1 LKKSVILCFS
11 GYSLLSTI
19 FLLFP
24 NLQLKALTNFIPI
37 FPLGI
42 VVYPGENLNLH
53 IFEPRY
59 KQLISE
65 CKKLNKPF
73 GIPTVI
79 ENKVQDYG
87 SLVEII
93 EISKVHDNG
102 EMDIKTKGSRIFRIL
117 EVIKEIPDK
126 LYSGAIV
133 TYPDN
138 YEQGNPDVMRKV
150 MNSIRDL
157 HKLLKVTK
165 EFKKE
170 DIEMIS
176 YDVAHHVGLS
186 LEEEYELLGLLD
198 ERQRQEYLKRHLT
211 RVIPMVA
218 GMEQLK
224 EKIKLNGHFKN
235 LSGFDFS

>member
-1 LKKSVILCFS
+1 M
-11 GYSLLSTI
+11 
-19 FLLFP
+19 
-24 NLQLKALTNFIPI
+24 TNFIPI

-42 VVYPGENLNLH
+42 VVYPGEQLNLH

-59 KQLISE
+59 KQLITE
-65 CKKLNKPF
+65 CKESGKPF

-79 ENKVQDYG
+79 DKKMQDYG
-87 SLVEII
+87 SLVQITEMSEI
-93 EISKVHDNG
+93 HPNG
-102 EMDIKTKGSRIFRIL
+102 EMDIKTQGIKIFRVL
-117 EVIKEIPDK
+117 EIIKEVPDK

-133 TYPDN
+133 NYPDN
-138 YEQGNPDVMRKV
+138 YEQGNQEIMRKV
-150 MNSIRDL
+150 VNSIRDL
-157 HKLLKVTK
+157 HRLLKITK

-170 DIEMIS
+170 DQDLKS
-176 YDVAHHVGLS
+176 YDVAHHIGLS

-211 RVIPMVA
+211 KVIPLVA

-235 LSGFDFS
+235 LEGFDLQG